1 MGFILGT
8 TYEMYLWF
16 DKKTKQG
23 YFMSGHN
30 VFFFG
35 IKKEL
40 KFTLHLYKKS
50 YLIMYL

>member
-16 DKKTKQG
+16 DKITKQG

-30 VFFFG
+30 VFFFCDRKR
-35 IKKEL
+35 IKI
-40 KFTLHLYKKS
+40 YS
-50 YLIMYL
+50 PLIQKNPIL